1 MYQNYGAKNF
11 FEYGRLVES
20 IGDKGTEFS
29 ILCCNPYSDHEDLY
43 QFGECTVAIGDSW
56 IDHDAVLNW
65 IGMTEDSYDAVLFAL
80 GCLDYYGAANF
91 GAQSYAYDWE
101 HMNRK
106 GIIDILKHRD
116 IEGGLE
122 SVVPEECL

>member
-1 MYQNYGAKNF
+1 MYQNYGDKNF

-29 ILCCNPYSDHEDLY
+29 ILCCNPYS
-43 QFGECTVAIGDSW
+43 
-56 IDHDAVLNW
+56 VLNW